1 MTQSEMQGVHL
12 ARRQSIMALYISSCD
27 CVYCWGCAWGISV
40 WGPTSGQH
48 MDSIQFSPADKPVT
62 YARTLFLMEK
72 LMKLV
77 STNTRKGGPSAVLY
91 WKNMPVGTASLFV
104 CCGVMVSA
112 HTHDVAWRRPWH
124 GRFLEL

>member
-1 MTQSEMQGVHL
+1 MIVCIVGG
-12 ARRQSIMALYISSCD
+12 ARGEFVGS
-27 CVYCWGCAWGISV
+27 VYGDQRRVNIW
-40 WGPTSGQH
+40 T
-48 MDSIQFSPADKPVT
+48 DSIQFSPADKPVT

-112 HTHDVAWRRPWH
+112 HT
-124 GRFLEL
+124 